1 MRREELGMNREK
13 GRKRR
18 GTVSETQIERERESR
33 FNQSVCTRILS
44 QNS

>member
-18 GTVSETQIERERESR
+18 GTVSETKIERERER
-33 FNQSVCTRILS
+33 ADLIS
-44 QNS
+44 QCVQEF